1 VTTLAPATTR
11 SATNARSVA
20 ILGLGYVGLP
30 LAVRAAMAGHTVT
43 GFDVAPERI
52 AQLDSGVSPVE
63 DVPDDELKHAVAA
76 GLRFTTDPAELAGC
90 DTFVVCVPT
99 PLADGAPDLSMVLS
113 AVDVVAA
120 SLAPGDL
127 VVLESTTYPGTTEE
141 LVAPRIAALA
151 GLEAGRDYHLAFS
164 PERIDPANPSF
175 GLGNTPKVVGGLGR
189 AASSAAA
196 ELYGSFIDNVHV
208 VSGPRVAEM
217 AKLLEN
223 TFRHVNIA
231 LVNEM
236 AVFCHELGIDLW
248 EAIDAAATK
257 PFGFM
262 PFRPGPGVGGHC
274 IPIDPSYLSWR
285 VKRLGYS
292 FRFVELACEINERM
306 PDYVAHRIADLLN
319 QERKAVNGARVLLLG
334 VAYKRDVAD
343 LRESSAF
350 ALARRLAARG
360 AEVDWQDPHVET
372 FEPGPRVG
380 RIEALSDEALAGYDL
395 VVIHTDHSAYDWD
408 WIVPRTRR
416 VLDTRNATA
425 GLDDPR
431 VARL

>member
-1 VTTLAPATTR
+1 MTMAPHHPVTAT
-11 SATNARSVA
+11 RSVA

-30 LAVRAAMAGHTVT
+30 LAVRAALAGHAVT
-43 GFDVAPERI
+43 GFDVDEARVRLLE
-52 AQLDSGVSPVE
+52 AGSSPVE
-63 DVPDDELKHAVAA
+63 DVPDDELKQAVAA
-76 GLRFTTDPAELAGC
+76 GLRFTASPGALAGC

-99 PLADGAPDLSMVLS
+99 PLADGAPDLSMVLA

-120 SLAPGDL
+120 NLAPGDL

-141 LVAPRIAALA
+141 LVAPRIEARA
-151 GLEAGRDYHLAFS
+151 GLRAGRDYALAFS
-164 PERIDPANPSF
+164 PERIDPANARF
-175 GLGNTPKVVGGLGR
+175 GLANTPKVVGGLGPE
-189 AASSAAA
+189 ASAAAA
-196 ELYGSFIDNVHV
+196 ELYRSFVDDVHV

-306 PDYVAHRIADLLN
+306 PDYVAHRVADLLN

-334 VAYKRDVAD
+334 VAYKRDVGD

-360 AEVDWQDPHVET
+360 AEVHWQDPHVEA
-372 FEPGPRVG
+372 FEPGPPVTRLD
-380 RIEALSDEALAGYDL
+380 ELTAEALAGYDL
-395 VVIHTDHSAYDWD
+395 VVVHTDHSAYDWD
-408 WIVPRTRR
+408 WIVPRARR

-425 GLDDPR
+425 GAGDDR